1 MNDKVNHPAHYTA
14 GNIECIE
21 AIKESMTHRAFMGY
35 CKGNVIKYLWRYEN
49 KNNPLEDLKKARW
62 YIEKMIDCTAG
73 KRLKEKADI
82 KADIEVKKP
91 DSISITYDPADH
103 YTPGSSIPDSYS
115 YTINA
120 NRGVPNNNDGS

>member
-1 MNDKVNHPAHYTA
+1 MSDNVNHPSHYTA

-73 KRLKEKADI
+73 ERLKEKADI
-82 KADIEVKKP
+82 KADIET
-91 DSISITYDPADH
+91 D
-103 YTPGSSIPDSYS
+103 IPDGY
-115 YTINA
+115 YYDHGTLVKYLYDGNGGMIKMED
-120 NRGVPNNNDGS
+120 NNDGT

>member
-1 MNDKVNHPAHYTA
+1 MNDNVNHPAHYTA

-62 YIEKMIDCTAG
+62 YIDTMIRETNG
-73 KRLKEKADI
+73 KSTVSA
-82 KADIEVKKP
+82 
-91 DSISITYDPADH
+91 
-103 YTPGSSIPDSYS
+103 SYS
-115 YTINA
+115 YTDA
-120 NRGVPNNNDGS
+120 GGVEAETVLL

>member
-1 MNDKVNHPAHYTA
+1 MNDNVNHPSHYTA

-62 YIEKMIDCTAG
+62 YIERMIDCTAG
-73 KRLKEKADI
+73 ERLKE

-91 DSISITYDPADH
+91 DSISITYDPVKP
-103 YTPGSSIPDSYS
+103 YIPDGCS
-115 YTINA
+115 YTVNCE
-120 NRGVPNNNDGS
+120 VNNNDGT